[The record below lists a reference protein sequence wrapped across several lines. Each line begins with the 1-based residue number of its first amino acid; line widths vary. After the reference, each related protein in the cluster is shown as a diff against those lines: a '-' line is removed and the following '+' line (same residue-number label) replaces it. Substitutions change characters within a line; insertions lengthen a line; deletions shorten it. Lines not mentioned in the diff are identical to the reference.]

1 MKLRSFFV
9 LVSLI
14 IILTTSCNITCDRDV
29 DPYRD
34 MVTEYDLK
42 KSIIQINSVN
52 FATGLESYFDNLII
66 NGSYLAYSSN
76 YAHMY

>member
-14 IILTTSCNITCDRDV
+14 IILTTSCNITCDCDV

-66 NGSYLAYSSN
+66 NGSYLADSSN